1 MRTRVH
7 PERSR
12 RSIPQR
18 VHLVGIGGIHMS
30 AIAHILLTWGH
41 QVSGSDLKLSPLT
54 DRLQAEGAIVYEG
67 HDAAHLSDA
76 ELVVYTAAAPA
87 DNPEL
92 AEARRRGLPVL
103 LRAEMIARLL
113 QGRQAIAVAGSHGK
127 TTTTALIAFLLR
139 EAGCDPTFLVG
150 GEMIDLGTNA
160 QAGRGQ
166 HIVVEADEFAG
177 AFLHYHPQ
185 LAVVTNIEPDHL
197 DFYGSFGRLAAAFR
211 QFMSQVPADGFLIA
225 CADDPTLADILAH
238 PQADPPI
245 CASVIRYGLDKEA
258 DFSPQNLLRKD
269 VGGYT
274 FLVKYGGEAYEA
286 FETRL
291 EGIHQ
296 VRNALAAIAASSVFG
311 LPQQVVRQALA
322 RFRGVQRR
330 FQFVGE
336 AAGVTIMDDYAHH
349 PTEIR
354 ATIAAAR
361 QRFPHRRLVCL
372 FQPHTYSRTQYL
384 LDGFRTCFQGVDQ
397 LLIAQTYAAREEPS
411 AGMSAQELAP
421 LIDTP
426 PATFA
431 GDLEAAP
438 ARVVEALRP
447 GDIFFTIGAG
457 DVNQVGPKLLEALRK
472 AQ

>member
-1 MRTRVH
+1 MRTRG
-7 PERSR
+7 
-12 RSIPQR
+12 IPQR

-54 DRLQAEGAIVYEG
+54 DRLQAEGAIVHEG
-67 HDAAHLSDA
+67 HDAAHLGDA

-92 AEARRRGLPVL
+92 AEARRRGLPIL

-113 QGRQAIAVAGSHGK
+113 EGRQAVAVAGSHGK
-127 TTTTALIAFLLR
+127 TTTTALIAFLLQ

-150 GEMIDLGTNA
+150 GEMVDLGTNA
-160 QAGRGQ
+160 QAGSGQ

-177 AFLHYHPQ
+177 AFLHYHPR

-197 DFYGSFGRLAAAFR
+197 DFYGSFGRLTAAFR
-211 QFMSQVPADGFLIA
+211 QFMSQVPADGFIVA

-274 FLVKYGGEAYEA
+274 FLVKYGGEAYGA

-361 QRFPHRRLVCL
+361 QRFPHRRLV
-372 FQPHTYSRTQYL
+372 
-384 LDGFRTCFQGVDQ
+384 
-397 LLIAQTYAAREEPS
+397 
-411 AGMSAQELAP
+411 
-421 LIDTP
+421 
-426 PATFA
+426 
-431 GDLEAAP
+431 
-438 ARVVEALRP
+438 
-447 GDIFFTIGAG
+447 
-457 DVNQVGPKLLEALRK
+457 
-472 AQ
+472 